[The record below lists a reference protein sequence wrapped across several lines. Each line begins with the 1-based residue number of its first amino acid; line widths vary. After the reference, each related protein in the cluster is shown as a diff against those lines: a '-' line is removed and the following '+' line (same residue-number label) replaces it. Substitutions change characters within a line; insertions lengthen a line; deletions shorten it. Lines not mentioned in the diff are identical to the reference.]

1 MNKKHASLRANSTTK
16 SNPYGLLLL
25 LMVAVVTSAIGVIYS
40 RAQARHLFQDLG
52 SIKERHDAM
61 TVEWDSLL
69 LEESTFAADYVIEQ
83 KARQSL
89 GMIMPDMSH
98 AQVLKP

>member
-1 MNKKHASLRANSTTK
+1 MSKRHASLRATSTKK
-16 SNPYGLLLL
+16 SNPNGLLLL
-25 LMVAVVTSAIGVIYS
+25 LLVAVVTSAIGVIYS

-52 SIKERHDAM
+52 AIKERHNAM

-69 LEESTFAADYVIEQ
+69 LEESTFAADYVVEQ
-83 KARQSL
+83 KARRSL